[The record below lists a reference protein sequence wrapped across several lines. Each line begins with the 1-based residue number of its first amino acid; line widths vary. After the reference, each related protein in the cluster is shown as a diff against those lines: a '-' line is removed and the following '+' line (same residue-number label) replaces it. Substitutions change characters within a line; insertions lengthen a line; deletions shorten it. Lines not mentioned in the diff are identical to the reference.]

1 MRVRELAWRRATPL
15 AVVLVAGLVTGLVAG
30 CSSGSSGTA
39 SSVATTSAATAG
51 STASLAGA
59 SLSPTATASASG
71 SSTPSPTGLAGDPY
85 DRGPKAGAVLAVWGV
100 AAGHT
105 LAMRAGPGTDQATV
119 VALAGLTH
127 GLVATGR
134 ARSLAGVIWYELRF
148 GAQTGWSSAHYL
160 VWLAD
165 PSDVTSTVAP
175 ALGQHPAKTMTDLG
189 QAVARIRAPQSNP
202 ADVVVTGAETLGA
215 VGEVTVDVAGAG
227 DDSVAGQRLHVIG
240 SPVTDGF
247 VLKSVELTMLCSRGL
262 SSGKCV

>member
-1 MRVRELAWRRATPL
+1 MTVRKLARRQCVPILLTL
-15 AVVLVAGLVTGLVAG
+15 LVGLVAG

-39 SSVATTSAATAG
+39 SSAATTAGPTAG
-51 STASLAGA
+51 ASTPSLAGS
-59 SLSPTATASASG
+59 SLGPSTSDSASPSG
-71 SSTPSPTGLAGDPY
+71 TPTPTGLAGEPY
-85 DRGPKAGAVLAVWGV
+85 DRGPKAGAILAVWGV

-105 LAMRAGPGTDQATV
+105 LAMRAAPGTDRQTV

-148 GAQTGWSSAHYL
+148 GAQTGWSSARYL

-165 PSDVTSTVAP
+165 STDVTTTVAP

-189 QAVARIRAPQSNP
+189 QAVARIRAPLSNP
-202 ADVVVTGAETLGA
+202 ADVVVTGAETA
-215 VGEVTVDVAGAG
+215 GEVTVDVAGAG
-227 DDSVAGQRLHVIG
+227 DDAVAGQRLHVIG
-240 SPVTDGF
+240 TPVADGF

-262 SSGKCV
+262 SGGKCV